1 MRPAVIITSRAGRI
15 GTAVLGVGALALVVW
30 DATRVG
36 LWPALVNLPFVA
48 LFVWCAW
55 LFWGLAS
62 ISIDDRG
69 VQVVNQLR
77 IWNVP
82 WNRLNAITGRWGVTL
97 TTAPEH
103 SDASTAGSG
112 DQADSKG
119 HTIRAWA
126 APAKGTAGKILGGH
140 REMPIIPEQGTEPVR
155 TSLDAFSAARLIE
168 IEQIQRRP
176 ARLGPDDA
184 DAGGSVRVRVN
195 WPTLVI
201 TVVLILLALL
211 T

>member
-1 MRPAVIITSRAGRI
+1 MRPAVIITSRAGRT
-15 GTAVLGVGALALVVW
+15 GTAVLGAGALALVVW

-36 LWPALVNLPFVA
+36 LWPALINLPFVA

-62 ISIDDRG
+62 ISIDDHG

-82 WNRLNAITGRWGVTL
+82 WNRLDAVTGRWGVTL
-97 TTAPEH
+97 TTSPEP
-103 SDASTAGSG
+103 SDTAGSDAEAG
-112 DQADSKG
+112 NG
-119 HTIRAWA
+119 TGTGRGRTIRAWA
-126 APAKGTAGKILGGH
+126 APAKGTAGKVLGGN
-140 REMPIIPEQGTEPVR
+140 REMPMIPEQGTEPVR

-168 IEQIQRRP
+168 IEQIQRSP
-176 ARLGPDDA
+176 T
-184 DAGGSVRVRVN
+184 DAGQGDPVRVRVN
-195 WPTLVI
+195 WLTIVI
-201 TVVLILLALL
+201 TAGLILLALL

>member
-1 MRPAVIITSRAGRI
+1 MRPAVIITSRAGRT
-15 GTAVLGVGALALVVW
+15 GTAVLGAGGLALLVW
-30 DATRVG
+30 DTTRVG
-36 LWPALVNLPFVA
+36 LWPALINLPFVA

-62 ISIDDRG
+62 IRIDDQG

-82 WNRLNAITGRWGVTL
+82 WHRLDAVAGRWGVSL
-97 TTAPEH
+97 
-103 SDASTAGSG
+103 TAGNR
-112 DQADSKG
+112 
-119 HTIRAWA
+119 TIRAWA
-126 APAKGTAGKILGGH
+126 APAKGTAGKILGGS
-140 REMPIIPEQGTEPVR
+140 REMPMVPEQGTEPVR

-176 ARLGPDDA
+176 KSA
-184 DAGGSVRVRVN
+184 DPSDPVRVRVN
-195 WPTLVI
+195 WPTIAI
-201 TVVLILLALL
+201 TAGLTLLALL